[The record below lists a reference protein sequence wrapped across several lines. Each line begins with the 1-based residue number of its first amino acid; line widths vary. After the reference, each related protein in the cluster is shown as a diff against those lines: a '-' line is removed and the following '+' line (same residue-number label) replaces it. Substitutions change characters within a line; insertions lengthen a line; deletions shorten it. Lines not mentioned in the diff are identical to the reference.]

1 MKFKNKLLV
10 CLIGIVFVAIIIIFV
25 TNKVSNV
32 DSKVLNKDTNQS
44 SETPKNDTTDSG
56 KTINS
61 EKYQCYIKFNNDIVN
76 CYEISINPYLKDK
89 GIKEI
94 IEDHREPEKVEIN
107 PMIKSNYELLEKV
120 RAAIN
125 QKPKMDIDQDA
136 IKLVDATEKVYD
148 LINEI
153 YYCYGSPKYEEYGK
167 KTDKTKEE
175 LHKEFLSSTS
185 ELDSIYKNFDIK
197 LQKMTIDYMSMD
209 LKKYKDN
216 NDMDSYHTLN
226 VIIEAE
232 KVYQYFVDNNIKNEN
247 LFNMNLDEYNK
258 ILKEYNEAYADFEK
272 QDIKGGTTHTT
283 SFRDFQKAYH
293 SFVNNIVNMV
303 NEKNFNSGK
312 LDGPKG
318 LVSPSD
324 DEDIQERLYFYVDR
338 LTSAYNSIQSFKK

>member
-1 MKFKNKLLV
+1 MKLKNKLLIS
-10 CLIGIVFVAIIIIFV
+10 LIGIIFIAIIVFII
-25 TNKVSNV
+25 NKASNV
-32 DSKVLNKDTNQS
+32 YHNVLNKNTNQS
-44 SETPKNDTTDSG
+44 SETSKNDAASNDKTT
-56 KTINS
+56 NN
-61 EKYQCYIKFNNDIVN
+61 EKYQCYIKLNNDVVN
-76 CYEISINPYLKDK
+76 CYEIAINPYLKDK
-89 GIKEI
+89 GTKEI
-94 IEDHREPEKVEIN
+94 IEDRREPEKVQIN
-107 PMIKSNYELLEKV
+107 PMIKSNYEQLEKV

-136 IKLVDATEKVYD
+136 TKLADAAEKVYD

-153 YYCYGSPKYEEYGK
+153 YYCYGSPEYEEYGK

-185 ELDSIYKNFDIK
+185 ELSSIYKNFDIK
-197 LQKMTIDYMSMD
+197 LQKMAIDYMSMD

-226 VIIEAE
+226 IIIEAE
-232 KVYQYFVDNNIKNEN
+232 KVYQYFVDNNITNEN
-247 LFNMNLDEYNK
+247 LFNMNLEEYNK

-272 QDIKGGTTHTT
+272 QDIKGATVHTT

-293 SFVNNIVNMV
+293 SFANNIVNMV
-303 NEKNFNSGK
+303 NEKNYKSGK

-324 DEDIQERLYFYVDR
+324 DEDIQERLYFYIDR
-338 LTSAYNSIQSFKK
+338 LTSDYNSIQSFKK